1 MKYVY
6 ITGRC
11 DNQDVY
17 ESDNLDELIERADS
31 DWKHMCDEDRRNTV
45 SHYVLESANPDEDA
59 ADHFDGEVMYDI
71 IHGGV

>member
-6 ITGRC
+6 ITGRD

-31 DWKHMCDEDRRNTV
+31 DWEQMCAEDKKKTV

-59 ADHFDGEVMYDI
+59 ADHFDGIVMYDV
-71 IHGGV
+71 IHGGM